1 MHDVHTF
8 VLPVEMEEVPNVRT
22 SDEWLQRLGNAN
34 ITTMMLDPQFCDFR
48 CSRDAAVY
56 IQPETSPDSRH
67 LSAFSIDNDTLYLK

>member
-1 MHDVHTF
+1 
-8 VLPVEMEEVPNVRT
+8 MEEVPNVL
-22 SDEWLQRLGNAN
+22 SSEEWFQRFGNAT
-34 ITTMMLDPQFCDFR
+34 ITTMMLDPDPQFYDFR